1 MSHSLIVL
9 PDQSAKTILEAIH
22 RAKKSIRVK
31 MFLFSHPELLRAVI
45 AAKKRGVDVRVMLN
59 PARRSGEIQNTGSR
73 SVLRAAGIDVLDSNP
88 AFEVTHEK
96 SMVCDDQVA
105 LIGSANWEPE
115 NFEKTRDYG
124 IVTRDA
130 AEVGEIV
137 DCFEADWSRRPFEP
151 RKSSTLIWSPGVGRA
166 QIAQFIDGA
175 KHSLYVQNERYQDA
189 IIVERLVRAKLRG
202 VKVHVMARPS
212 HSLRAEKLVEGVGDL
227 RILRDV
233 GIEIRKIH
241 GLRLHAKAFLAD
253 RSRAI
258 VGSIN
263 LAPGSFDKRR
273 ELAIRVKDGGIV
285 KRLSAVVRD
294 DWKNSRPLD
303 LSDRGLELDLKKHA
317 QEDSLERVGFL
328 TADPQ
333 ADGGE

>member
-1 MSHSLIVL
+1 MLRSLIVL
-9 PDQSAKTILEAIH
+9 PDDSAEPVLELIHGARQSL
-22 RAKKSIRVK
+22 RVK
-31 MFLFSHPELLRAVI
+31 MFALSDARMLRALI
-45 AAKKRGVDVRVMLN
+45 RAHSRGVKTRIMLN

-73 SVLRAAGIDVLDSNP
+73 SVLRDAGIDVLDSNP

-96 SMVCDDQVA
+96 SMVCDDSVA
-105 LIGSANWEPE
+105 LIGSENWEPD

-130 AEVGEIV
+130 AEVREIV
-137 DCFEADWSRRPFEP
+137 ECFEADWSRRPFVP
-151 RKSSTLIWSPGVGRA
+151 PKSSSLIWSPGMGRA
-166 QIAQFIDGA
+166 QIAQFIDSA

-189 IIVERLVRAKLRG
+189 IIVEHLVRARQRG

-233 GIEIRKIH
+233 GIGIRKIH
-241 GLRLHAKAFLAD
+241 GLRLHAKMLLAD

-273 ELAIRVKDGGIV
+273 ELSIRVKDGDIV
-285 KRLSAVVRD
+285 KRLSAVVRE
-294 DWKNSRPLD
+294 DWKSSRTLD

-328 TADPQ
+328 ATDA
-333 ADGGE
+333 GGAAGE